1 MSETTILDIINA
13 LGGKE
18 NINQVDAC
26 LTRLRVVLH
35 DNKLLNKSTLKKLG
49 AVDVVKVSN
58 TQQIIFGIKSAQYRD
73 QIKALIS

>member
-35 DNKLLNKSTLKKLG
+35 DNKLLNKSTLKNWVL
-49 AVDVVKVSN
+49 
-58 TQQIIFGIKSAQYRD
+58 
-73 QIKALIS
+73 LM